1 MKFQDKLSVHHVTKN
16 VKFVLTIILVKN
28 VLITPTELTQVNV
41 NVPMDI
47 MKMVKSSVQNVTLDV
62 YGVLNTPTIVVLQMV
77 VLISELKHQVVFVL
91 KVLILI
97 YMLMK
102 LIQNVIHV
110 LNNVIPVLWQKI
122 TV

>member
-62 YGVLNTPTIVVLQMV
+62 YGVLNTPTIVVLQKV